1 MATQT
6 TILNERAKLLKLR
19 VCQLLGWTEMEYAEF
34 QFACGKQYLQH
45 YIPRDPEGI
54 DELVT
59 SKLYWNW
66 WKLMWTNR
74 DWAYLDEN
82 ENDLQAL
89 HQSNREKLYKHLH
102 DPHALSQLRESCSFY
117 IHGHSVGGT
126 NPSLVE
132 MLFYDCTLVCYD
144 VLFNR
149 KTAGD
154 CASYFNSAGSLAV
167 VLKNPGKVDAVMR
180 RSFRE
185 KYTSILISSQ
195 YINVAKLA

>member
-102 DPHALSQLRESCSFY
+102 DPHALS
-117 IHGHSVGGT
+117 
-126 NPSLVE
+126 
-132 MLFYDCTLVCYD
+132 
-144 VLFNR
+144 
-149 KTAGD
+149 
-154 CASYFNSAGSLAV
+154 LATTPPGV
-167 VLKNPGKVDAVMR
+167 VLEESYSK
-180 RSFRE
+180 
-185 KYTSILISSQ
+185 LIGE
-195 YINVAKLA
+195 IIKKEVA

>member
-6 TILNERAKLLKLR
+6 TILNERAKLMKLR
-19 VCQLLGWTEMEYAEF
+19 VCQLLGWTELEYAEF
-34 QFACGKQYLQH
+34 QFTCGKQYLQH

-102 DPHALSQLRESCSFY
+102 DPHALS
-117 IHGHSVGGT
+117 
-126 NPSLVE
+126 
-132 MLFYDCTLVCYD
+132 
-144 VLFNR
+144 
-149 KTAGD
+149 
-154 CASYFNSAGSLAV
+154 LAPTPPGV
-167 VLKNPGKVDAVMR
+167 VLEESYSK
-180 RSFRE
+180 
-185 KYTSILISSQ
+185 LIGE
-195 YINVAKLA
+195 IIKKEVA

>member
-6 TILNERAKLLKLR
+6 TILNERAKLMKLR
-19 VCQLLGWTEMEYAEF
+19 VCQLLGWTELEYAEF
-34 QFACGKQYLQH
+34 QFTCGKQYLQH

-102 DPHALSQLRESCSFY
+102 DPHALS
-117 IHGHSVGGT
+117 
-126 NPSLVE
+126 
-132 MLFYDCTLVCYD
+132 
-144 VLFNR
+144 
-149 KTAGD
+149 
-154 CASYFNSAGSLAV
+154 LATTPPGV
-167 VLKNPGKVDAVMR
+167 VLEESYSK
-180 RSFRE
+180 
-185 KYTSILISSQ
+185 LIGE
-195 YINVAKLA
+195 IIKKEVA